1 MKILFIEW
9 ASFGN
14 EDIKEAFTAEGHTF
28 VCFPFSN
35 KDGRQNKEIEAAL
48 SGVLH
53 RETPDAVFSFNFF
66 PVISQVCKKEAVR
79 YISWI
84 YDSPYVMLY
93 SYTAVNPCNEIYVF
107 DRELYMEFHNAGIQT
122 VRYMPMAANTA
133 RLDNMQPAGFDGS
146 VCRDFCTDSNAFIC
160 QDLSNVSV
168 ASDCH
173 NTAAVCD
180 DRKPDNFPAQLP
192 MLYDISFVGSLYTE
206 QHNFYDRMTNLSAY
220 AKGYLEALIAA
231 QMKVQ
236 GYNFIQESL
245 SPIMDDLYKAL
256 PMDPSPDGV
265 ESREYLYAQYVIN
278 RKITGLERFD
288 LLSAITQHH
297 TLDLFTHDTTVTMK
311 NLRNHGTADYYRQMP
326 LIFKQSRINLNI
338 SLRSIKSGI
347 PLRAFDIM
355 GSGGFLLS
363 NYQADFLEHFLPG
376 EDYVYY
382 ESKED
387 LLARIDYYLQH
398 DKERADIAR
407 NGHDKV
413 AAGHTFRHRI
423 REMLA

>member
-35 KDGRQNKEIEAAL
+35 KDSRQDAQIERAL
-48 SGVLH
+48 SAVLH
-53 RETPDAVFSFNFF
+53 RETPDAVFSFNYF
-66 PVISQVCKKEAVR
+66 PVISRVCKKEAVR
-79 YISWI
+79 YLSWI

-107 DRELYMEFHNAGIQT
+107 DRELYMEFHHAGIRT

-133 RLDNMQPAGFDGS
+133 RLDKMCSCTAGPDSSRQPA
-146 VCRDFCTDSNAFIC
+146 
-160 QDLSNVSV
+160 
-168 ASDCH
+168 
-173 NTAAVCD
+173 
-180 DRKPDNFPAQLP
+180 

-206 QHNFYDRMTNLSAY
+206 QHNFYDRMTNLSEY
-220 AKGYLEALIAA
+220 AKGYLEALMAA

-245 SPIMDDLYKAL
+245 SPVMDDLYKAL
-256 PMDPSPDGV
+256 PMDPNPDGV

-278 RKITGLERFD
+278 RKITGLERID
-288 LLSAITQHH
+288 LLSAVAADHP
-297 TLDLFTHDTTVTMK
+297 LDLFTHDTNVTMEH
-311 NLRNHGTADYYRQMP
+311 LHNHGTVDYYRQMP
-326 LIFKQSRINLNI
+326 LVFRQSRINLNI
-338 SLRSIKSGI
+338 SLRSIRSGI

-363 NYQADFLEHFLPG
+363 NYQADFLEHFIPG
-376 EDYVYY
+376 EDFVYY

-387 LLARIDYYLQH
+387 LLWKIDYYLTH
-398 DKERADIAR
+398 ETERACIAR

-413 AAGHTFRHRI
+413 AAGHTFRHRV
-423 REMLA
+423 REMLI